1 MAFVTGLDLGKEQD
15 PTAMAIVNQIP
26 LSPSQGRR
34 RWRYECVHLETWPLG
49 TRYTDIAEK
58 VRQRFDTPQ
67 LRWSKLAPDYTGVGN
82 AVVERLRE
90 IRVQAWMKPIL
101 ITSGSATSLDTKGI
115 YHVPK
120 IDLVAALQIV
130 LQAEL
135 LVVDSRLKRASDLKD
150 QLARFRVKIT
160 KAANETFGAASGS
173 HDDLVLAIAMAIWLA
188 EQEGCGDITEASAA
202 KPGEGN
208 IVESAPPGAFMTG
221 NDIRLE

>member
-15 PTAMAIVNQIP
+15 PTAMAIVNQLPINP
-26 LSPSQGRR
+26 PQGRR

-90 IRVQAWMKPIL
+90 IRVPAWMKPIL
-101 ITSGSATSLDTKGI
+101 ITSGSTTTLGTDGV

-120 IDLVAALQIV
+120 VDLVAALQIV

-135 LVVDSRLKRASDLKD
+135 LLVDSRLKRASDLKG
-150 QLARFRVKIT
+150 QLSRFRVKIT

-173 HDDLVLAIAMAIWLA
+173 HDDLVLAVAMAVWLA
-188 EQEGCGDITEASAA
+188 EREGGGDITEASTA
-202 KPGEGN
+202 PRGETN
-208 IVESAPPGAFMTG
+208 IVEQAPPGVFMTG
-221 NDIRLE
+221 NSIRLE